1 MTKKINLTAVVL
13 TKNNQHEI
21 KNCLDKLSFSDEIVV
36 IDDYSSDK
44 TVEITQN
51 LGAKVFQRKLDNDFS
66 AQRNFGLEK
75 ALGKWVLFID
85 SDERVGEELAKEI
98 AKFTNNSLNDFSGYY
113 LIRKDYFLGKLL
125 KSTEAGKKKILRLA
139 QKEAGKWE
147 RFVHE
152 EWKIK
157 GKVGLLKNPLLHHPH
172 KNLDDF
178 VSQINFYSTLHAQ
191 ANLKEGKKS
200 NLFKIIFWP
209 KAKFIENWIIK
220 GGYKDSNY
228 GFVISLI
235 MSFHSFLAWSKL
247 WLWQKSQK

>member
-1 MTKKINLTAVVL
+1 MTKKINLTAVIL
-13 TKNNQHEI
+13 TKNNQEEI
-21 KNCLDKLSFSDEIVV
+21 KNCLDKLSFCDEIVV
-36 IDDYSSDK
+36 VDDYSSDK
-44 TVEITQN
+44 TVEIAEN

-75 ALGKWVLFID
+75 ASGRWVLFID
-85 SDERVGEELAKEI
+85 SDERVEEELAKEI
-98 AKFTNNSLNDFSGYY
+98 AKFTNNFLNDFSGYS
-113 LIRKDYFLGKLL
+113 LIRKDYFLGKSL
-125 KSTEAGKKKILRLA
+125 KSTEAGRKKILRLA

-157 GKVGLLKNPLLHHPH
+157 GKVGLLKNPLLHYPH

-178 VSQINFYSTLHAQ
+178 ISQINFYSTLHAQ
-191 ANLKEGKKS
+191 ANLKEGKRS

-220 GGYKDSNY
+220 GGYKDGMY